1 MSAFAIRFHDAADG
15 EHKNN
20 QNAAQRTL
28 VALTA
33 TPEVAADRESMRHAI
48 DRQAALR
55 GKLSTRS
62 GFRNSLASLDAVHEL
77 VYREVSDARDDLPV
91 QSDSA
96 RFARLSTRK
105 RSERVAMPGMAGR
118 GSGNGFRGTNITQ
131 LVAPILRAAAQL
143 AMSDAEPHITAA
155 AIQRHLANRVVGP

>member
-118 GSGNGFRGTNITQ
+118 GSGM
-131 LVAPILRAAAQL
+131 A
-143 AMSDAEPHITAA
+143 SAERT
-155 AIQRHLANRVVGP
+155 